1 MKYFDWNDEKN
12 IQLRQERDVCFEDV
26 LVAISD
32 GKLLDVLVHPNATK
46 YPNQKVY
53 VLNIS
58 GYVYLVPFVDDGS
71 KIFLKTIYPSRK
83 LTKAYLLGGKQ
94 WTIMN

>member
-94 WTIMN
+94 